1 MKHFRGLE
9 SPIQLDWKGLVANIR
24 RQGTPDRI
32 YHMELFHDGE
42 MADALVKRFDLDRG
56 LDPNDPHYGKRRLL
70 ALHRFLGFDYVCEY
84 PYGQAWPLHD
94 AKTEDSAKKL
104 SRGQR
109 TYRDEH
115 VGPITNWEQFETYP
129 WPDARSAEAM
139 RNYEWWNANLP
150 DDMCLAA
157 IGLGHFCELLSWLM
171 GYETLCYALS
181 DQRDLVE
188 AIAARLIEYY
198 RVLTERVLQYERI
211 RILFSSDDMG
221 FKTGLLISPNDM
233 REFVLPGHR
242 EQAALAHAAGRPY
255 LLHACG
261 KLTDIMD
268 DLVHDVKIDAK
279 HSFED
284 TIEDIRQAKK
294 TYGKEVALI
303 GGIDMD
309 FLCRSDEAAIR
320 RRVRETLDV
329 CQPGGG
335 YCLGT
340 GNSVANYIPV
350 DHYLAMVDE
359 GRLYKG

>member
-24 RQGTPDRI
+24 RQGTPDRV
-32 YHMELFHDGE
+32 YHMELYHDDE
-42 MADALVKRFDLDRG
+42 VCDALVERFG
-56 LDPNDPHYGKRRLL
+56 LAEGLRKDDPWFKWKKTI
-70 ALHRFLGFDYVCEY
+70 AVQRFLGMDYLVS
-84 PYGQAWPLHD
+84 GPLGDFPTKHCT
-94 AKTEDSAKKL
+94 AEDTASLKRAGGRL
-104 SRGQR
+104 FQ
-109 TYRDEH
+109 DEH
-115 VGPITNWEQFETYP
+115 SGPIATWEEFEKYP
-129 WPDARSAEAM
+129 WPNFRRPEATQ
-139 RNYEWWNANLP
+139 NLEWLSKHLP
-150 DDMCLAA
+150 DDMCLVG
-157 IGLGHFCELLSWLM
+157 GLGAHFAELLSWLM
-171 GYETLCYALS
+171 GYETLCYALF
-181 DQRDLVE
+181 DQRDLVKALAMKLRE
-188 AIAARLIEYY
+188 VFRDHLEVMLQFD
-198 RVLTERVLQYERI
+198 RVKMI
-211 RILFSSDDMG
+211 WASDDLG

-233 REFVLPGHR
+233 REFVLSGHR

-309 FLCRSDEAAIR
+309 FLCRSDEVAIR